1 MSGLIVVWSNLILNR
16 YIKTNDNEHQDL
28 INLFF
33 APVSGKLGGV
43 LAELCL
49 NADAEIRQTVFYNIC
64 LGVVLSI

>member
-16 YIKTNDNEHQDL
+16 YIKTNDNEYQDL

-33 APVSGKLGGV
+33 VPVSGKLGRI
-43 LAELCL
+43 LAGLCL
-49 NADAEIRQTVFYNIC
+49 NADAKIRQTVIYNIC